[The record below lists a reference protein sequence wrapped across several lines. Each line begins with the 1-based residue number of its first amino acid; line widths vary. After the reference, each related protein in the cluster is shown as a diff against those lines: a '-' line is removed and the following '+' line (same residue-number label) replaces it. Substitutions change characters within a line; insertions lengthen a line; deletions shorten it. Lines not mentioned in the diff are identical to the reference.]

1 MESGVNKLERLSQS
15 RVAILLSTF
24 NGESYLQDQLLSLK
38 NQSCDFTLVWR
49 DDGSSDGTKE
59 IVRQFGFQNLI
70 ECSHSPVGQ
79 NIGPLASFNRATER
93 ALETEAHYF
102 LYCDQDDVWQADK
115 VATMVALADSQALAA
130 PALWHHDLRVVDDD
144 LKTIHPSF
152 WAYMKLEVQSN
163 ELTDLLSRNS
173 VTGAACMANRPLL
186 QMAMPIPDDAVMHD
200 WWLALITAAC
210 GTMTAVPQQLVYYR
224 QHGANTIGAKG
235 FWHGLNPLTNWID
248 GWKRGNTEYR
258 SLFPQAEAAQ
268 HRCAANGIHD
278 PVIADDFAVF
288 LGIPS
293 ASWTGKLK
301 ALKRLGLRRKT
312 PLLWLV
318 AALRVLTTKVTPHD
332 QPKI

>member
-1 MESGVNKLERLSQS
+1 MESGVDKLERLSQP

-38 NQSCDFTLVWR
+38 NQGRDFTLVWR

-59 IVRQFGFQNLI
+59 IVRHFGFQNLI
-70 ECSHSPVGQ
+70 ECAHSPVGQ

-93 ALETEAHYF
+93 ALETEARYF

-115 VATMVALADSQALAA
+115 VATMVALADSQALAT
-130 PALWHHDLRVVDDD
+130 PALWHHDLRVVDGD

-152 WAYMKLEVQSN
+152 WAYMKLEIQSN
-163 ELTDLLSRNS
+163 ALTDLLSRNS

-186 QMAMPIPDDAVMHD
+186 KQAIPFPDDAVMHD
-200 WWLALITAAC
+200 WWLALITATC
-210 GTMTAVPQQLVYYR
+210 GAITAVPQQLVYYR

-235 FWHGLNPLTNWID
+235 FWHGLNPFTNWID

-258 SLFPQAEAAQ
+258 SLFPQARVAQ
-268 HRCAANGIHD
+268 HRCVAKGILDEAIAN
-278 PVIADDFAVF
+278 DFAIF
-288 LGIPS
+288 LSIPA
-293 ASWTGKLK
+293 ASPVGKLV
-301 ALKRLGLRRKT
+301 ALKHLGLRRSN

-318 AALRVLTTKVTPHD
+318 AAIRVLITTVEGSD
-332 QPKI
+332 

>member
-200 WWLALITAAC
+200 WWLALITATC

-258 SLFPQAEAAQ
+258 SLFPQAEGCTAPLCSEWHTRPGHRRRFCCIFGHPFRLMDWKVEGAETSWAASENAFTLAGSGSQ
-268 HRCAANGIHD
+268 SAND
-278 PVIADDFAVF
+278 KSEPY
-288 LGIPS
+288 
-293 ASWTGKLK
+293 
-301 ALKRLGLRRKT
+301 
-312 PLLWLV
+312 
-318 AALRVLTTKVTPHD
+318 D

>member
-1 MESGVNKLERLSQS
+1 
-15 RVAILLSTF
+15 
-24 NGESYLQDQLLSLK
+24 
-38 NQSCDFTLVWR
+38 
-49 DDGSSDGTKE
+49 
-59 IVRQFGFQNLI
+59 
-70 ECSHSPVGQ
+70 
-79 NIGPLASFNRATER
+79 
-93 ALETEAHYF
+93 
-102 LYCDQDDVWQADK
+102 
-115 VATMVALADSQALAA
+115 MVALADSQALAT
-130 PALWHHDLRVVDDD
+130 PALWHHDLRVVDGD

-152 WAYMKLEVQSN
+152 WAYMKLEIQSN
-163 ELTDLLSRNS
+163 ALTDLLSRNS

-186 QMAMPIPDDAVMHD
+186 TQAIPFPDDAVMHD
-200 WWLALITAAC
+200 WWLALIAATC
-210 GTMTAVPQQLVYYR
+210 GTITAVPQALVYYR

-258 SLFPQAEAAQ
+258 SLFPQARAAQ
-268 HRCAANGIHD
+268 QRCAANGIHD

-301 ALKRLGLRRKT
+301 ALKRLGLRRNT

-318 AALRVLTTKVTPHD
+318 AAVRVLTTKVKPYD